1 MSTLNMIVPMKLPLS
16 YADAVKKTS
25 ELILVEMSNDAIK
38 NANNM
43 LTERSKTKS
52 NSLIDD
58 DVIKEAMELRKADMI
73 EGLPI
78 DENDRLDRWI
88 KIVISDGYDSSMID
102 YLRDIDE
109 VKKRENAEENK
120 LIEERKKRKEQD
132 DIIIKE
138 LLTVNSLLQHKIG
151 TIPDTKEGVITKK
164 LLSEK
169 LDNVRDTHQKYINSY
184 EFLIDYMHEINK
196 IPLHLYF
203 FFE

>member
-1 MSTLNMIVPMKLPLS
+1 MSAVDTIVPMKLPIS
-16 YADAVKKTS
+16 YADAVKKTP
-25 ELILVEMSNDAIK
+25 ELFLIEMSNDAIQ

-52 NSLIDD
+52 NRLIDD
-58 DVIKEAMELRKADMI
+58 DVIKEAMELRKSDMI

-78 DENDRLDRWI
+78 DENDPLDRWI
-88 KIVISDGYDSSMID
+88 KVVISDDYDSSIID

-120 LIEERKKRKEQD
+120 LIEERNKRKKQD

-138 LLTVNSLLQHKIG
+138 LLTVKNLLQQKIA
-151 TIPDTKEGVITKK
+151 TIPDTDEWVITKK

-169 LDNVRDTHQKYINSY
+169 LDEVIETHHNYINSH
-184 EFLIDYMHEINK
+184 EFLIDYMHENNLSHQDVFGYM
-196 IPLHLYF
+196 P
-203 FFE
+203 